1 MKITILGFYG
11 GYPYDNQATS
21 GYLIQTEN
29 YNLLLDCGS
38 GVLLKLEQVLDPLQL
53 NAVILS
59 HYHADHIA
67 DVGVLQHYWQL
78 NNGIKQQPILPIY
91 GHKEDQ
97 ANFSKL
103 NWTNATVAKAYDPDL
118 TLKLGPFDV
127 NFLATKHPVTA
138 YAMRFTER
146 KTNHSFVFTA
156 DTAYMDALVAF
167 ASHADLLITDTNF
180 LAEPTGAKWHL
191 TAEES
196 GRIAS
201 EAEVKQLLLS
211 HLPQN
216 IDPKK
221 LVTSAKKVTNSKLIV
236 KYAATGK
243 VIEI

>member
-21 GYLIQTEN
+21 GYLIQTGT

-38 GVLLKLEQVLDPLQL
+38 GVLLKLEQIIDPLQL

-78 NNGIKQQPILPIY
+78 NQGVKRQPILPIY
-91 GHKEDQ
+91 GHEADED
-97 ANFSKL
+97 NFKRL
-103 NWTNATVAKAYDPDL
+103 NWPNATIGKAYDPDQ

-127 NFLATKHPVTA
+127 KFLLTKHPITA
-138 YAMRFTER
+138 YAMRFTDR
-146 KTNHSFVFTA
+146 ITKHSFVFTA
-156 DTAYMDALVAF
+156 DTAYMPSLITF
-167 ASHADLLITDTNF
+167 AKQTDLLITDTNF
-180 LAEPTGAKWHL
+180 LAEPDGAKWHL
-191 TAEES
+191 TAAES
-196 GRIAS
+196 GKIA
-201 EAEVKQLLLS
+201 AAADVKQLLLS

-216 IDPKK
+216 IVPEK
-221 LVTSAKKVTNSKLIV
+221 LVASAKKMTNNQLIV

-243 VIEI
+243 VINV

>member
-1 MKITILGFYG
+1 MKITVLGFYG

-21 GYLIQTEN
+21 GYLIQTKN

-38 GVLLKLEQVLDPLQL
+38 GVLLKLEQVIDPLQL

-78 NNGIKQQPILPIY
+78 NPGVKRQPMLPIY
-91 GHKEDQ
+91 GHNKDQ
-97 ANFSKL
+97 DNFAKL
-103 NWTNATVAKAYDPDL
+103 NWPNSTFAAAYDPNQ

-127 NFLATKHPVTA
+127 TFLETKHPVTA

-146 KTNHSFVFTA
+146 ETQRSFVFTA
-156 DTAYMDALVAF
+156 DTAYISAMIGF
-167 ASHADLLITDTNF
+167 ADQTDLLITDTNF
-180 LAEPTGAKWHL
+180 LDEPNGPKWHL
-191 TAEES
+191 TAAES
-196 GRIAS
+196 GTIAVK
-201 EAEVKQLLLS
+201 ARVKQLLLS

-216 IDPKK
+216 IQPDK
-221 LVTSAKKVTNSKLIV
+221 LVSVAKEIVPSDLIV
-236 KYAATGK
+236 NYASTGK